1 MHMHRLLAALV
12 LVVPSAASAAPVWIG
27 DLETGDLSQWS
38 GVLNGDINGMAYA
51 SVSGAEVE
59 QGQWAARIELHNDAV
74 WPNGLKRVELNHSP
88 ADGRT
93 AEGAALFFAWS
104 FYLPTTLPEDPSQQ
118 IGYWESADS
127 YQQMMAFE
135 ISGERMSFSTR
146 QPNNVIH
153 WDEDGVATAGV
164 WHRLAMR
171 ILWSK
176 DPAIGTVDVWL
187 DGEQVVTA
195 APAKTLADDN
205 PHFTQVGLLRGQVE
219 FADVAVILIDDAMEG
234 DSLADVTPEPA
245 PPDGTTTDASTTT
258 QGDTGGTSEPSES
271 TSGGSTGTAHSTG
284 SDEPTTGAEVPDTTS
299 TTTTPDPGTTTTT
312 TAEQDDDEGCGCA
325 TGSPGALAALALLIR
340 RRRR

>member
-12 LVVPSAASAAPVWIG
+12 LVLPSAASAAPVWVG

-51 SVSGAEVE
+51 SVSGEEVV

-93 AEGAALFFAWS
+93 AEGAVLFFAWS
-104 FYLPTTLPEDPSQQ
+104 FYLPTTLPAEPTQQ

-127 YQQMMAFE
+127 YKQMMAFE

-195 APAKTLADDN
+195 APAKTLNDDN
-205 PHFTQVGLLRGQVE
+205 PHFTQVGLLRGQVD
-219 FADVAVILIDDAMEG
+219 FDDVAVILIDDAVEG
-234 DSLADVTPEPA
+234 DNLEDVTPDPV
-245 PPDGTTTDASTTT
+245 PPGGTTTDASTTT
-258 QGDTGGTSEPSES
+258 TVDTSSSEPPIES
-271 TSGGSTGTAHSTG
+271 TSGDSTGAPHPTG
-284 SDEPTTGAEVPDTTS
+284 DHEPTTGAEAPE
-299 TTTTPDPGTTTTT
+299 TTTTT
-312 TAEQDDDEGCGCA
+312 TGTTTTPAPTQDDDKGCGCA
-325 TGSPGALAALALLIR
+325 TGSPGALAALASLLR
-340 RRRR
+340 RRRRR

>member
-1 MHMHRLLAALV
+1 
-12 LVVPSAASAAPVWIG
+12 
-27 DLETGDLSQWS
+27 
-38 GVLNGDINGMAYA
+38 
-51 SVSGAEVE
+51 
-59 QGQWAARIELHNDAV
+59 
-74 WPNGLKRVELNHSP
+74 
-88 ADGRT
+88 
-93 AEGAALFFAWS
+93 
-104 FYLPTTLPEDPSQQ
+104 
-118 IGYWESADS
+118 
-127 YQQMMAFE
+127 MAFE

-176 DPAIGTVDVWL
+176 DPAIGAVDVWL

-234 DSLADVTPEPA
+234 DSLEDVTPDPA

-258 QGDTGGTSEPSES
+258 QGDTGSTSESPIES
-271 TSGGSTGTAHSTG
+271 TSGESTGAPHPTTG
-284 SDEPTTGAEVPDTTS
+284 DEPTTGAEVPDPSS
-299 TTTTPDPGTTTTT
+299 TTTSDLGTTTTT
-312 TAEQDDDEGCGCA
+312 PAEQDDDKGCGCA
-325 TGSPGALAALALLIR
+325 TGSPGALAALGLLIR